1 MRQPSGG
8 CALVALE
15 LFLSTGA
22 GDGDG
27 GLSGRVRG
35 TAGGAIG
42 GGEGAEGGC
51 KEMGATGVE
60 GSSAGAGT
68 AAGTIGAAG
77 GMSPTA
83 SSGSRRLWELPGSVG
98 GEVSGFLDSGKEN
111 SSNSAL
117 SEIIVRFETGS
128 QNFQPL

>member
-15 LFLSTGA
+15 LLLSTGA

-27 GLSGRVRG
+27 GLMGRARG
-35 TAGGAIG
+35 TAEGAIG
-42 GGEGAEGGC
+42 GGEGAESGC
-51 KEMGATGVE
+51 KEMGAAGVE

-68 AAGTIGAAG
+68 ATGTIGAAG
-77 GMSPTA
+77 GMSPPA
-83 SSGSRRLWELPGSVG
+83 SSGSGRLYELLGSVG
-98 GEVSGFLDSGKEN
+98 GAVRGCLDRGKEN

-117 SEIIVRFETGS
+117 SEIMVRFETGS

>member
-1 MRQPSGG
+1 MHLKSH
-8 CALVALE
+8 
-15 LFLSTGA
+15 LSTTSTA
-22 GDGDG
+22 
-27 GLSGRVRG
+27 RG

-42 GGEGAEGGC
+42 SGEGAESGC

-68 AAGTIGAAG
+68 ATGTIGAAG
-77 GMSPTA
+77 ETSPPA
-83 SSGSRRLWELPGSVG
+83 SSGSGRLWELTGSAG
-98 GEVSGFLDSGKEN
+98 GAIGGCLDRGKEN

-117 SEIIVRFETGS
+117 SEIMVHFETGS